1 MRFRL
6 LGSRMGRGFMAGP
19 FIAALGALAVPMPA
33 GSGARGALASEDSP
47 ATGPTIAILATRP
60 GGEHT
65 SLYLAAVGAAPADL
79 PGPVATFNH
88 LAGAAVR
95 AAIVPETDTVLAIAD
110 VATTRDASFNASLFK
125 LAPHTPPERLCDDV
139 VHGSRP
145 LVTSS
150 GRAFVARGLAG
161 PADPPGKPLVY
172 RVDQLS
178 VDEVDLGTGATR
190 TIHSYSGY
198 LTFLAGSRGR
208 EVFLYRVGP
217 AGADLVAVDVDSGEP
232 RVILGD
238 MPPYARDFSIDD
250 AAGAIVFQERH
261 ETDSATWVVDRVDL
275 ATGSRERLHES
286 RSMNLAP
293 HSWPDGGVT
302 YNPDGRAGLSILI
315 GGLTGGLTGGAPPLH
330 DGSAQPGAAAAR
342 PLVGPLPKPL
352 GAGVDLVLATSSD
365 RAWIAVLHT
374 APGALP
380 VPFAISAETG
390 RAAAVAAP
398 PGTRVTI
405 AGFVG
410 SKAGAQ

>member
-6 LGSRMGRGFMAGP
+6 LGARMGRGFMAGP
-19 FIAALGALAVPMPA
+19 FIAALGALAVPMPSES
-33 GSGARGALASEDSP
+33 GGARGALASEDSP

-95 AAIVPETDTVLAIAD
+95 AEVVPDTVAVLAVAD

-145 LVTSS
+145 LVTSA
-150 GRAFVARGLAG
+150 GRAFVARGAAG
-161 PADPPGKPLVY
+161 PADSPGKPLVY

-190 TIHSYSGY
+190 TIHTYSGY

-217 AGADLVAVDVDSGEP
+217 RGADLVAVDVDSGAP

-261 ETDSATWVVDRVDL
+261 ETDRATWVVDRVDL

-315 GGLTGGLTGGAPPLH
+315 GGAPPSH
-330 DGSAQPGAAAAR
+330 DRSAQPGGAAPRA
-342 PLVGPLPKPL
+342 LVGPIAGPL
-352 GAGVDLVLATSSD
+352 GSGVDLVLATSSD
-365 RAWIAVLHT
+365 RAWIAGLHT

-380 VPFAISAETG
+380 VPFAISAVTG
-390 RAAAVAAP
+390 KAAAVAAP

-405 AGFVG
+405 AGFVA
-410 SKAGAQ
+410 SKAGGQ